1 MIEDKR
7 IEWID
12 IAKGIGSI
20 LVVLGQCLNIDTPAF
35 HIIFMFH
42 KPLFFILSGYV
53 FNNKRRF
60 REFVYKKVQALVI
73 PFFGFYL
80 IGLIVTLLILEW
92 REGLSKE
99 GIIKDLWLADPNAVH
114 NSSIWFLICLFWVQ
128 ILFWIISKMRE
139 IMQII
144 VIVLLYAIGMVYSYY
159 RPEFMGYNRLPLNL
173 DVVPIVCMFFAIGY
187 FMKERQLVS
196 KLFSSRT
203 VQSVV
208 GVFSVIGIWMI
219 YKWNG
224 YVNLHGL
231 RFGNPVAYF
240 AGGIVGS
247 LFVIDVSGLIEKMD
261 LFKIKEIL
269 LFYGKNSLIILGFQS
284 LLIRLYIVVLQRWG
298 IELSLYRFPLKH
310 AVLCFVL
317 VAFIECPLICVLW
330 KCLHKY
336 LNAGIRKK

>member
-1 MIEDKR
+1 MENKR
-7 IEWID
+7 IEWVD
-12 IAKGIGSI
+12 IAKGIGII
-20 LVVLGQCLNIDTPAF
+20 LVVLGHCLNIDTPVF

-42 KPLFFILSGYV
+42 MPLFFILGGYV
-53 FNNKRRF
+53 FNNKKRF
-60 REFVYKKVQALVI
+60 QVFMCKKIQTLVI
-73 PFFGFYL
+73 PFFCFYL
-80 IGLIVTLLILEW
+80 MGLVVTLIIPEW
-92 REGLSKE
+92 RDGLSKE
-99 GIIKDLWLADPNAVH
+99 GIIKDLWLADPNAIH

-128 ILFWIISKMRE
+128 MLFWIISKMRW
-139 IMQII
+139 ITQITVIAFLYI
-144 VIVLLYAIGMVYSYY
+144 VGMVYSYY
-159 RPEFMGYNRLPLNL
+159 RPVFMGYNRLPLNL
-173 DVVPIVCMFFAIGY
+173 DVVPIACMFFAIGY
-187 FMKERQLVS
+187 FMKEQQLVS

-203 VQSVV
+203 VQIIV
-208 GVFSVIGIWMI
+208 GLFSVIGIWMI

-247 LFVIDVSGLIEKMD
+247 LFVIDLSGLIEKMD

-284 LLIRLYIVVLQRWG
+284 LLIRLYIVVLQRLG

-317 VAFIECPLICVLW
+317 VAFIECPLMCVLW